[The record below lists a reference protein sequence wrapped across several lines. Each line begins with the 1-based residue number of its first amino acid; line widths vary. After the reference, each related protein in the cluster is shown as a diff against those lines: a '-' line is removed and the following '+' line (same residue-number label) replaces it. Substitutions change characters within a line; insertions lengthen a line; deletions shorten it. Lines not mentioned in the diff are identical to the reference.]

1 MKRYELILKES
12 ECLMMTI
19 GNHPC
24 ECFKHESNKETI
36 KFEIEQND
44 KSYHIILML
53 NGLLFQWW
61 CDSYRITDIDGNE
74 VE

>member
-1 MKRYELILKES
+1 MKNYELILKES

-19 GNHPC
+19 GNHVC
-24 ECFKHESNKETI
+24 ECFKHHSNKDEI
-36 KFEIEQND
+36 KFIIEQYGD
-44 KSYHIILML
+44 SYHIMLTL

-61 CDSYRITDIDGNE
+61 CDSYKITDIDGNE